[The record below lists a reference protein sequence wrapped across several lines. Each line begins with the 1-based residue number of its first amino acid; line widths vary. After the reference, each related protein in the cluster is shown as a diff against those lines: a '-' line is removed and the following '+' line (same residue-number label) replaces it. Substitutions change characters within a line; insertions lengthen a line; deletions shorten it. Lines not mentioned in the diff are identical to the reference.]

1 MIAKLNVALRHSAF
15 IIQHSALLFDFHVE
29 HRRVVVFA
37 ERLVRV
43 VLPRLVVVLEED
55 ERHLLEGDRL
65 SAFAVT
71 LDVGFGEAFH
81 AHHLEH
87 HGEVEVDVEEI
98 LLPLDADDR
107 RGVKLEILDFN
118 LFHGLNFSAKMRNLY
133 EVCSRLLQN
142 LYFCTTFKKYD
153 NA

>member
-65 SAFAVT
+65 SVFAVM
-71 LDVGFGEAFH
+71 LDVGFGKTFH

-87 HGEVEVDVEEI
+87 HGEVEVDVEKL
-98 LLPLDADDR
+98 LLPFNADDR
-107 RGVKLEILDFN
+107 SGVKLKVLDFDF
-118 LFHGLNFSAKMRNLY
+118 FHGMCFIG
-133 EVCSRLLQN
+133 VFILQN
-142 LYFCTTFKKYD
+142 
-153 NA
+153 